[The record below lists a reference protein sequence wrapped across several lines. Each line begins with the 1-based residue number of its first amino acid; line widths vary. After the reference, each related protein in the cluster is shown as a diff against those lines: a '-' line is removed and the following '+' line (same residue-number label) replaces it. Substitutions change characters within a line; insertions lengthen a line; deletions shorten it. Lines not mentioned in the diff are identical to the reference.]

1 MKKISETIIFFGS
14 GPVAAKSLEALAQKF
29 AIELVITKPKPQ
41 HHKQPFPVIETAKNL
56 HLQILTTEDK
66 QDLVGKLKDYP
77 LSSRLGLVID
87 YGIIVPKDIIER
99 FELGIIN
106 SHFSLLP
113 KYRGADP
120 ISYAILNGERY
131 SGVSLMQIVP
141 TLDEGPLL
149 AQAKLQLNQQ
159 ETSSSLT
166 DRLIKLS
173 NQLIEETLPKY
184 LSGDIKT
191 RPQPKQN
198 VSYSHKL
205 DKQDSVLDWS
215 KPAVYLERQVRA
227 FKDWPRSRTMIG
239 KIPVIVTKAHVVQ
252 GKDIPGKIY
261 LKDKQLGFYT
271 QKDLFIIDELMPE
284 GKKLMSASAFLNGY
298 KIDIDN

>member
-14 GPVAAKSLEALAQKF
+14 GPVAAKSLEAIAKKF

-120 ISYAILNGERY
+120 ISYAILNGDRY

-141 TLDEGPLL
+141 ALDEGPLL

-173 NQLIEETLPKY
+173 NQLIEEILPKY

-227 FKDWPRSRTMIG
+227 FQDWPRSRTMIG

-298 KIDIDN
+298 KIDTDN

>member
-14 GPVAAKSLEALAQKF
+14 GPVAAKSLEAISQKF

-120 ISYAILNGERY
+120 ISYAILNGDRY

-166 DRLIKLS
+166 NRLIKLS

-191 RPQPKQN
+191 RPQSKQN
-198 VSYSHKL
+198 MSYSHKL

-227 FKDWPRSRTMIG
+227 FQDWPRSRTMIG

-298 KIDIDN
+298 KIDTDN